1 MRMIHP
7 HSLFALLSALFLLLL
22 GATGCHDNPVD
33 AADNALVAASQPLA
47 SSKVQDEF
55 EDAEVFFEFNATDN
69 DLGLQIFLDAE
80 GWDKVDVSDPNN
92 HKIFQLH
99 TQGTLSD
106 LGITELRF
114 ESAEPSPAEVLAL
127 FPPGD
132 YAFTGKTVEDGVLV
146 STAELSHDLL
156 AAPTIFVNG
165 TPIDVAP
172 PVDPDNTVVTW
183 NAPGAELVEVIIES
197 EENDGVFDVIVS
209 GATTSLDIPAQFLE
223 PDTEYKIEILAIA
236 ENGNKTITEGTFV
249 TMP

>member
-1 MRMIHP
+1 MRTIHP
-7 HSLFALLSALFLLLL
+7 HSAVALLSALFLLLL
-22 GATGCHDNPVD
+22 GATGCRDNPVD
-33 AADNALVAASQPLA
+33 ASDNALVAASQPVAL
-47 SSKVQDEF
+47 SKVQDEF
-55 EDAEVFFEFNATDN
+55 EDAEVFFEFNSTDN

-80 GWDKVDVSDPNN
+80 GWDKVDVSDPDN
-92 HKIFQLH
+92 HKIFQIH

-132 YAFTGKTVEDGVLV
+132 YEFIGKTVEGGTLA

-156 AAPTIFVNG
+156 AAPTF
-165 TPIDVAP
+165 TPSDGDE
-172 PVDPDNTVVTW
+172 VDPNNAVISW

-197 EENDGVFDVIVS
+197 EENDNVFDVIVS
-209 GATTSLDIPAQFLE
+209 GSETSLDVPSQFLE
-223 PDTEYKIEILAIA
+223 PDTEYKIEVLAIA
-236 ENGNKTITEGTFV
+236 ENGNKTITESTFV

>member
-47 SSKVQDEF
+47 SSKVQGEF

-146 STAELSHDLL
+146 STAELSHALL
-156 AAPTIFVNG
+156 AAPTF
-165 TPIDVAP
+165 TPSGGEE
-172 PVDPDNTVVTW
+172 VDPDNTVVTW